1 MRDEGGR
8 RGVEQRNLL
17 GLFQGQRENIV
28 SPWSKFFN
36 ESMIPGVGIPR
47 LLMGA
52 RYVSIDHGKSN

>member
-1 MRDEGGR
+1 M
-8 RGVEQRNLL
+8 EQRNLL
-17 GLFQGQRENIV
+17 GLFQGPRENIV